1 MLNVDLNWVTEEVHG
16 QLVGLENG
24 ADVRIDRVTID
35 SRQVQPGDLFIA
47 IQGHNFDGHDYAAQA
62 VEAGARAV
70 ICARPLQLD
79 VAQILVADTRY
90 ALGLLGSA
98 VKREAQVKC
107 VAVTGSSG
115 KTTVKEMLSVILR
128 QRGQVLATKGNFNN
142 DIGVPLTL
150 LELTEQDEFAVIELG
165 ANHRGEIAYTTSLT
179 RPDVA
184 IINNVSPAHVEG
196 FGDIWGVARAKSEI
210 AKGLGDTGTIITNGD
225 SSFYD
230 FWQREYADRHHVVF
244 AIEREQA
251 DVSVSDITLDAQGCP
266 SFMLHSPVG
275 DVAIEVPLPGRHNV
289 SNALAAA
296 SACIELGIPLAD
308 IAKGIAS
315 LRAVPGRMCVTDV
328 VPGLRI
334 IDDTYNANVASAKAA
349 LDVLASFTGYRVMV
363 LGDMGELG
371 ANARGYH
378 EEVGAHAI
386 DVGIDNLFTLGVL
399 SQSASQVFNGHGGQ
413 HFNNKNA
420 LLSAL
425 NEIMQRENELTV
437 LIKGSR
443 SAHMEEIVTA
453 LTESARAAAGCSEC

>member
-1 MLNVDLNWVTEEVHG
+1 MLNVDLNWIAEEVHG
-16 QLVGLENG
+16 QLLGSDATAE
-24 ADVRIDRVTID
+24 VRIDRVTID

-47 IQGHNFDGHDYAAQA
+47 IRGHNFDGHDYAEKA
-62 VEAGARAV
+62 VAAGARAV
-70 ICARPLQLD
+70 ICARPLPLD

-98 VKREAQVKC
+98 VKRDAQVKC

-150 LELTEQDEFAVIELG
+150 LELTAQDDFAVIELG

-210 AKGLGDTGTIITNGD
+210 AKGLRDDGTIITNGD
-225 SSFYD
+225 SDFYD
-230 FWQREYADRHHVVF
+230 FWQREYAHRHHVVF
-244 AIEREQA
+244 AIERQDTAVRA
-251 DVSVSDITLDAQGCP
+251 DNIKLDAQGCP
-266 SFMLHSPVG
+266 SFTLHSSAGSIV
-275 DVAIEVPLPGRHNV
+275 IEVPLPGRHNV

-296 SACIELGIPLAD
+296 SACIELGVPLAD
-308 IAKGIAS
+308 IARGIAS

-349 LDVLASFTGYRVMV
+349 LDVLASFPGYRVMV

-371 ANARGYH
+371 ANARSYH

-386 DVGIDNLFTLGVL
+386 DVSIDNLFTLGVL

-413 HFNNKNA
+413 HFNNKEA
-420 LLSAL
+420 LLNAL
-425 NEIMQRENELTV
+425 NEIMQRENELTI

-443 SAHMEEIVTA
+443 SAHMEEIVLA
-453 LTESARAAAGCSEC
+453 LTEAARTTSGCSEC